1 MQQESTRSFEQRSD
15 TIWFISFKEH
25 SGWWVGGNA
34 ETPLR
39 RQWRWSI
46 QGRDGGDLDRHGSA
60 GNENNRKDSGYVLEA
75 GLTAG
80 KGVALGF
87 LLHVILQG
95 LIVGILEFSS
105 ALNLGFTECLKQ
117 KIS

>member
-1 MQQESTRSFEQRSD
+1 MQQESTGRFEQRSD

-39 RQWRWSI
+39 RQWQWSI
-46 QGRDGGDLDRHGSA
+46 QGRDGGDLDWDGSA
-60 GNENNRKDSGYVLEA
+60 GNEDNRKDSGYVLEA

-80 KGVALGF
+80 TGGALGF
-87 LLHVILQG
+87 LLHVILQS
-95 LIVGILEFSS
+95 LIVGILVFFSS
-105 ALNLGFTECLKQ
+105 ESG
-117 KIS
+117 IY